1 MARLILMEQMA
12 AIPYLAP
19 LRPRAEAA
27 VEHLSLV
34 RKAAKTEVLAEAAVA
49 IVVPLVLA
57 ILPPRLH
64 RKAQMAAR
72 VVAQQVAVEAAEAHQ
87 PLERQAAHQAAATA
101 VTAPL
106 QLLLAAA

>member
-1 MARLILMEQMA
+1 MEQMA
-12 AIPYLAP
+12 AIRYLAL
-19 LRPRAEAA
+19 LRPRAA
-27 VEHLSLV
+27 VAVAHSSL
-34 RKAAKTEVLAEAAVA
+34 RHKPAKTEVLAEAAAA
-49 IVVPLVLA
+49 IMVLLVLA

-72 VVAQQVAVEAAEAHQ
+72 VVAQQVAVVAAEAHQ